1 MKSGKQF
8 RTTNQNFSGWGSF
21 FHARLP
27 KRTDSVRAR
36 GWNMATESESP
47 VMAEAMNK
55 FAFDLHKCSADC
67 KPSVS
72 DNLFYSPASLFVALG
87 MTSY

>member
-1 MKSGKQF
+1 
-8 RTTNQNFSGWGSF
+8 
-21 FHARLP
+21 
-27 KRTDSVRAR
+27 
-36 GWNMATESESP
+36 MAAESESP